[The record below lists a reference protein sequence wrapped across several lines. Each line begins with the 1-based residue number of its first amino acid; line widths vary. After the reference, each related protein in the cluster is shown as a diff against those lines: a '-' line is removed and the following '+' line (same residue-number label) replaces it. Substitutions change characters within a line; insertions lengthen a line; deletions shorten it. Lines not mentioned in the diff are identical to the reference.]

1 MPIKNNPGFLENSEE
16 RWIYRKLKGME
27 AIQTETD
34 RFRIGT
40 LNWQINEGHTYLF
53 AFQFPW

>member
-16 RWIYRKLKGME
+16 RRIYRKLKGME

-53 AFQFPW
+53 AFQFP